1 MTKTRLVLTDP
12 AEAEVVNAMVVRL
25 VRPEEEA
32 EWNRLMIAHH
42 YLGSAT
48 MVGEQLRYVA
58 EYRGQWMALLGWS
71 AAAYHLK
78 GRDSWIG
85 WDANQRQAR
94 LHLVASN
101 ARFCRLE
108 AGDPYPNLASRALA
122 LNLERLSADWQAK
135 YGHPI
140 VVVESFVDL
149 AWFRGTAYKV
159 TGWEALGSTARYRR
173 VREDFYEAHDR
184 PKQLFVRELVKHAC
198 QGLRA
203 RQLPARWGAQER
215 TTPRHCLLAGE
226 ALRSLWQVLHEAV
239 PESRDAQGLRHR
251 QATVLAITFAYLLS
265 GGQGGHRGVALFA
278 QDLSPRQ
285 RSALRCWFNRR
296 RRQYDVPTENCV
308 YRVLKAV
315 PVPAF
320 QQALWTWQKARYG
333 AADGGVVVLDG
344 KALRGSGKTQLVGA
358 INARSG
364 RTLGVEPVASKS
376 NEIPAAQTLLER
388 LDLESTIALM
398 DALHTQVET
407 ARSIVQEGGGDY
419 VLFVKGNQPDLQEQ
433 ARHFLPEDF
442 SPSTAHG
449 RTGTWADRVARDCRE
464 GSDAGPNGFSAR
476 GPGGPAGPHP
486 GPGQRPAGGR
496 DGLAHHQPDADASRC
511 APAPGVGA
519 PVLEHRERHALS
531 LGCQRG

>member
-12 AEAEVVNAMVVRL
+12 AEAAIVNEVVVRL
-25 VRPEEEA
+25 VLPEEQA
-32 EWNRLMIAHH
+32 EWDRLMIEHH
-42 YLGSAT
+42 YLKSAT

-58 EYRGQWMALLGWS
+58 EYRGQWMALMGWS

-78 GRDSWIG
+78 GRDGWIG

-101 ARFCRLE
+101 ARFCRLGA
-108 AGDPYPNLASRALA
+108 AGQYPNLASRALA

-149 AWFRGTAYKV
+149 EWFRGTAYQA
-159 TGWEALGSTARYRR
+159 TGWEALGSTAQYRR
-173 VREDFYEAHDR
+173 VREDFYEAHEQ
-184 PKQLFVRELVKHAC
+184 PKQLFVRELVKHARR
-198 QGLRA
+198 GLRA
-203 RQLPARWGAQER
+203 RQLPAGWGAEER
-215 TTPRHCLLAGE
+215 TIPRHCLLEGD
-226 ALRSLWQVLHEAV
+226 ALRSLWRVLQEEV
-239 PESRDAQGLRHR
+239 PESRDAHGLRHR

-285 RSALRCWFNRR
+285 RADLRCWFNRGK
-296 RRQYDVPTENCV
+296 RQYDVPTENCI

-315 PVPAF
+315 PVLAF
-320 QQALWTWQKARYG
+320 QQALWTWQKVRHG

-358 INARSG
+358 IDAVSG
-364 RTLGVEPVASKS
+364 RTLGVEPVADKS
-376 NEIPAAQTLLER
+376 NEIPAGQTLLER
-388 LDLESTIALM
+388 LDLDSTIALM

-419 VLFVKGNQPDLQEQ
+419 VLFVKGNQAGLQEQ

-442 SPSTAHG
+442 SPSTADG
-449 RTGTWADRVARDCRE
+449 RTGTR
-464 GSDAGPNGFSAR
+464 
-476 GPGGPAGPHP
+476 
-486 GPGQRPAGGR
+486 
-496 DGLAHHQPDADASRC
+496 AH
-511 APAPGVGA
+511 
-519 PVLEHRERHALS
+519 
-531 LGCQRG
+531 